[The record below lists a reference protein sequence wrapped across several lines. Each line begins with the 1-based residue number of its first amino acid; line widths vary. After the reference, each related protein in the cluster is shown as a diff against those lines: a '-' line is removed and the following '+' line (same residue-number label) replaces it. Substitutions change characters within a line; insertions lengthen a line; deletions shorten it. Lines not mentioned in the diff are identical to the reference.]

1 MSPKLREELL
11 QQVALLPEEEQRR
24 VLAFVKGLVPTVGGV
39 SGKNL
44 LKFSG
49 AIGQADLQAMTK
61 AIEEAC
67 ERINR
72 SEW

>member
-1 MSPKLREELL
+1 MSPKLQEELL
-11 QQVALLPEEEQRR
+11 QRMARLPEVEQQR
-24 VLAFVKGLVPTVGGV
+24 VLAFVKGLMPAPEGI

-49 AIGQADLQAMTK
+49 VIGHADLQAMTK
-61 AIEEAC
+61 AIEEGC
-67 ERINR
+67 ERVDR

>member
-1 MSPKLREELL
+1 MSPKLQEELI
-11 QQVALLPEEEQRR
+11 QRMARLPEEEQKR
-24 VLAFVKGLVPTVGGV
+24 VLAYVKGLAPAGM
-39 SGKNL
+39 SGKDL

-61 AIEEAC
+61 AIEEGC
-67 ERINR
+67 ERIDR